1 MSRLYL
7 QQLSGYF
14 VESYGIILDHII
26 YVYGNAREAKK
37 NNSKVFFNIVLVN
50 IWSRST
56 CTMYASKALKLNLF
70 YQQYA
75 LYFTNGWFH
84 FQTHIQFERLIFFSL
99 YFFYDR
105 LKSFYLPTFINAQ
118 PMCNYFMFIIDEHF
132 NKMIWYQVL
141 LTWSFNSFRYS
152 KFFTRFTCHAFLLQ
166 YSIIFKQENGK
177 FWYQHPQEQ
186 RDIVILI

>member
-1 MSRLYL
+1 MGTSFLCICARDSLYNLSNWWIATNMANTGLSQLVWFFLSFCSVLASFVKALYPAVKWIFCWILRNYIRPHRIRLWKCKR
-7 QQLSGYF
+7 S
-14 VESYGIILDHII
+14 E
-26 YVYGNAREAKK
+26 K

-99 YFFYDR
+99 YFF
-105 LKSFYLPTFINAQ
+105 
-118 PMCNYFMFIIDEHF
+118 
-132 NKMIWYQVL
+132 
-141 LTWSFNSFRYS
+141 
-152 KFFTRFTCHAFLLQ
+152 
-166 YSIIFKQENGK
+166 
-177 FWYQHPQEQ
+177 
-186 RDIVILI
+186 